1 MMQCCW
7 YGEREVVAFLLQ
19 NSAGVNM
26 TNHVSAV
33 LNMRDIEC
41 CTNMRDIECF
51 TYGRTDIQQ

>member
-26 TNHVSAV
+26 TNHVTAV
-33 LNMRDIEC
+33 L
-41 CTNMRDIECF
+41 NMRDIECF